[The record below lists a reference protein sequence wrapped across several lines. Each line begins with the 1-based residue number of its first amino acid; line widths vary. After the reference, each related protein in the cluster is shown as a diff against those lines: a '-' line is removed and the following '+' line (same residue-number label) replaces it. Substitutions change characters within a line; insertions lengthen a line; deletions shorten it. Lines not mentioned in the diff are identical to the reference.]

1 MANYEK
7 MISIAYGVCSRG
19 ALQKKGQPSQVWINQ
34 FVRISSAGAGG
45 VDRGGLGD
53 GDFSFACWRFNKAG
67 CGRSPGSDDKLA
79 GLGLD
84 TGPRRLK
91 TTHMQA
97 KEKYEA

>member
-1 MANYEK
+1 MFE
-7 MISIAYGVCSRG
+7 RG
-19 ALQKKGQPSQVWINQ
+19 DFLFAEGGAGSDRAVAEILQHSAAAQ
-34 FVRISSAGAGG
+34 FVRISSAGAGC

-67 CGRSPGSDDKLA
+67 CGRSPGSDDELA

-97 KEKYEA
+97 KGKSEV

>member
-1 MANYEK
+1 MFEWGDFLFA
-7 MISIAYGVCSRG
+7 AGG
-19 ALQKKGQPSQVWINQ
+19 ASSDRAVAEVLQHPAAAQ

-67 CGRSPGSDDKLA
+67 CGRSPGSDDERA

-84 TGPRRLK
+84 TAPPPLK
-91 TTHMQA
+91 TTHTHANEQTA
-97 KEKYEA
+97 V